1 MSIVCD
7 VFTDKWWLLEED
19 EIMKEKEPWCRG
31 VSLSTLWIVLCAHHV
46 TTCVCWYGCVSRSS
60 LAPQPTTPWEGEA
73 WWCSDG
79 DASLGKARLLV
90 QHAWRARL
98 LMLACWY
105 VSLPQGMLP
114 PSHGR
119 RPIMRKFHSLFG
131 ALFSRSPQNK
141 EREVQYWN
149 KIVNKTKRMRR
160 NVGRHYKEK
169 SH

>member
-1 MSIVCD
+1 ME
-7 VFTDKWWLLEED
+7 FTITMYGGWVVMMEHGESEPINEEIHWLC
-19 EIMKEKEPWCRG
+19 P
-31 VSLSTLWIVLCAHHV
+31 
-46 TTCVCWYGCVSRSS
+46 CVCWYGCVSRSS